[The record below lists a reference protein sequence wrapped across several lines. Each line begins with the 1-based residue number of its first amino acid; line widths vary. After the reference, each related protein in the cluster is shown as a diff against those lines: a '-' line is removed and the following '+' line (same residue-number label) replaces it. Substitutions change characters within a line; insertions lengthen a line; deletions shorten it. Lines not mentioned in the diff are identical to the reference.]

1 MSDFSL
7 LAARVDPSWTLF
19 LDRDGVL
26 NKHRPNDYVKTWDE
40 WEWITGSPA
49 AVAKLTGRFQHI
61 IIVTNQQGV
70 GKGLMTEEDLVDIH
84 TQMEL
89 GLRGVGAMVDAVYF
103 CSDLASDPD
112 NQRKPRPDM
121 GLAAQAD
128 FEGVDFNRSIMVGD
142 SESDMDFGRNLGLAT
157 VRIHPDPEQAAL
169 AANVDY
175 AFASLADFTSA
186 LTGEAVL

>member
-7 LAARVDPSWTLF
+7 LAARVDPTWTLF

-26 NKHRPNDYVKTWDE
+26 NRHRPNDYVKNWDE

-49 AVAKLTGRFQHI
+49 AIARLTGRFRHI

-89 GLRGVGAMVDAVYF
+89 GLRGLGAVVDAVYF
-103 CSDLASDPD
+103 CSDLASNPD

-128 FEGVDFNRSIMVGD
+128 FEGIDFSRSIMVGD
-142 SESDMDFGRNLGLAT
+142 SDSDMEFGRNLGVTT
-157 VRIHPDPEQAAL
+157 VRIHEDPEAAKEHP
-169 AANVDY
+169 NVDY
-175 AFASLADFTSA
+175 AFASLADFASA
-186 LTGEAVL
+186 LTGEPVL